1 MKKLTRNLIL
11 LVAVAAVGLMSVGI
25 LVYNYIPTD
34 VAIAKPNTYEVDI
47 ETTKVLSD
55 ATESSNLLSQITGSS
70 SGSDEI
76 KTSIIL
82 QTYQVTKTDLARYK
96 ASGAYV
102 SGKSDPFSDAPEPTV
117 EENNDGNT
125 NTSSTK
131 PGNTNNTVGGSTV
144 QSDGT
149 LLNSASKK

>member
-70 SGSDEI
+70 SGSD
-76 KTSIIL
+76 
-82 QTYQVTKTDLARYK
+82 VTKTDLARYK